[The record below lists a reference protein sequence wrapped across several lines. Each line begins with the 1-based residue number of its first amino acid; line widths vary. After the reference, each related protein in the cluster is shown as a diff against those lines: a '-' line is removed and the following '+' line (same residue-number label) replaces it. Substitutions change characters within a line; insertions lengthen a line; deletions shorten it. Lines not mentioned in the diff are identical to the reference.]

1 MALESDRISSPP
13 TQRLSLERG
22 LLLAGKYELVEL
34 AGTGGM
40 AEVFRGIAH
49 GAAGFRRTVAIK
61 RVLEQFSQ
69 NPEFV
74 SMFVE
79 EARVGSDLMHP
90 NIVQIHDFDLD
101 GTGRY
106 FLVMEW
112 VEGVNL
118 AEYRHVFQTQKRATP
133 WPLVAA
139 AGIEVLKAL
148 SAAHERTDAHGRP
161 APVYHRDVT
170 PSNILLGRNGI
181 VKLTDFGLARA
192 MDRARMTQPHIL
204 KGKLSYVAPEM
215 VEGKDPSPMSDVFSI
230 GVVLWET
237 LSGEKLFRGDTPVD
251 VLRAVRAADIPPL
264 EARRTD
270 LPLDLPQVVHR
281 ALAKNPEDRFSSA
294 RSMARALANILR
306 LTPHPTGADVIGKAV
321 AETIRTLDGRKL
333 VDPNV

>member
-1 MALESDRISSPP
+1 MNQLD
-13 TQRLSLERG
+13 RG
-22 LLLAGKYELVEL
+22 LLLAGKYELIER
-34 AGTGGM
+34 AGSGGM
-40 AEVFRGIAH
+40 AEVYRGVSH

-79 EARVGSDLMHP
+79 EARVGSDLQHP
-90 NIVQIHDFDLD
+90 NVVQILDFDLD

-112 VEGVNL
+112 VDGLTL
-118 AEYRHVFQTQKRATP
+118 ADFCYAYKLGERRTP

-139 AGIEVLKAL
+139 YGIEVLKAL
-148 SAAHERTDAHGRP
+148 GAAHGRHDAHGRA
-161 APVYHRDVT
+161 APVFHRDVT

-204 KGKLSYVAPEM
+204 KGKLSYVAPEL
-215 VEGKDPSPMSDVFSI
+215 VEGHDPSASSDIF
-230 GVVLWET
+230 GVGIVLWEA
-237 LSGEKLFRGDTPVD
+237 LSGEKLFRGDSPVD
-251 VLRAVRAADIPPL
+251 VLRAVRAADPPPLSGRRDDIPPEL
-264 EARRTD
+264 H
-270 LPLDLPQVVHR
+270 QVVHR
-281 ALAKNPEDRFSSA
+281 ALAKSPEDRYGTT

-306 LTPHPTGADVIGKAV
+306 LTPQGTGADVIAKSV
-321 AETIRTLDGRKL
+321 AEASRVLDGRRASEPE
-333 VDPNV
+333 V

>member
-1 MALESDRISSPP
+1 MAPDSERHGAQAP
-13 TQRLSLERG
+13 QRMSLERG

-61 RVLEQFSQ
+61 RVLDQFGQ

-112 VEGVNL
+112 IDGLNL
-118 AEYRHVFQTQKRATP
+118 ADFRYVHQLQRKPTP

-139 AGIEVLKAL
+139 TGIEVLKAL
-148 SAAHERTDAHGRP
+148 SAAHERTDSHGRA
-161 APVYHRDVT
+161 APVFHRDVT

-181 VKLTDFGLARA
+181 IKLSDFGLARA
-192 MDRARMTQPHIL
+192 MDRARMTQPDIL
-204 KGKLSYVAPEM
+204 KGKLSYVAPEL
-215 VEGKDPSPMSDVFSI
+215 VDGRDPSPASDLFSV

-237 LSGEKLFRGDTPVD
+237 LTGEKLFTGDSPVD

-264 EARRTD
+264 DARRND
-270 LPLDLPQVVHR
+270 LPVDLPQVVLR
-281 ALAKNPEDRFSSA
+281 ALAKDPSERFSSA

-306 LTPHPTGADVIGKAV
+306 LTPQPTGADVIGKAV
-321 AETIRTLDGRKL
+321 TEAMKALDGRRF
-333 VDPNV
+333 VDTGV

>member
-1 MALESDRISSPP
+1 MAPDSERQAGGGPP
-13 TQRLSLERG
+13 RLSVDRG

-61 RVLEQFSQ
+61 RVLEQFGQ

-101 GTGRY
+101 GSGRY

-112 VEGVNL
+112 VEGLNL
-118 AEYRHVFQTQKRATP
+118 AEYKHVHQIHRRPTP
-133 WPLVAA
+133 WPLVTA

-148 SAAHERTDAHGRP
+148 SAAHERTDSHGR
-161 APVYHRDVT
+161 AIPVFHRDVT

-215 VEGKDPSPMSDVFSI
+215 VEGKDPSAASDVFSV

-237 LSGEKLFRGDTPVD
+237 LTGEKLFRGDSPVD
-251 VLRAVRAADIPPL
+251 VLRAVRAADVPPL
-264 EARRTD
+264 DARRGD
-270 LPLDLPQVVHR
+270 LPVDLPQVIHR
-281 ALAKNPEDRFSSA
+281 ALSKNPADRFSSA
-294 RSMARALANILR
+294 RSMARSLANILR

-321 AETIRTLDGRKL
+321 AEATRTLDGKRL
-333 VDPNV
+333 HDNDV